1 MSRNEQRSTI
11 HPLEKYDLY
20 IDGKW
25 TPSLSGNIFISSNPY
40 TNKEWAVVQDAQSED
55 IDSAVKAA
63 RAAFDDSPWSTMCNR
78 DRGKLLRRL
87 GDLVAE
93 NAEHLGKVESTDNG
107 KLYREMLAQATYLQE
122 WFYYFAGAA
131 DKLEGATIPS
141 ERPNFF
147 IYTRPEPIGVVAAI
161 TPWNSPI
168 LLMGFKLAPALAA
181 GCTFIVKPSE
191 HTPVSTLEFAKLF
204 DKAGFPPGVFN
215 VVTGGKNAGSALAN
229 HPDIDKIAFTGSTA
243 TGVSVAKAAA
253 ENIARV
259 TLELGGKS
267 PNIVFEDADLEA
279 AANGVIAGVFGATGQ
294 TCMAGSRL
302 LVHESVKDRL
312 VELIAARAKTIV
324 MGDPMDPKTEMGPMA
339 TEPQFDKVM
348 AMLHRAR
355 DQGANFVVGGDQ
367 APEQDGFFIQP
378 TVVSDIS
385 TDMEIGREEIFG
397 PVLCIFSF
405 RTEQEAIDLAND
417 TRYGLAAGVWTL
429 SGQRGHRVAHKLRAG
444 TVWINAYRVVAPNTP
459 FGGFKASGIGR
470 ENGMDAIKQYTENKS
485 VWVELDGA
493 TRDPF
498 SIG

>member
-1 MSRNEQRSTI
+1 MSKNLQ
-11 HPLEKYDLY
+11 HYNLY
-20 IDGKW
+20 IGGDW
-25 TPSLSGNIFISSNPY
+25 LASESGQTLISSNPY
-40 TNKEWAVVQDAQSED
+40 TGEDWAAFQDAQQAD
-55 IDSAVKAA
+55 VDKAVLAA
-63 RAAFDDSPWSTMCNR
+63 RAAFDQGEWADMSAR

-93 NAEHLGKVESTDNG
+93 NAEHLGRIESTDNG

-147 IYTRPEPIGVVAAI
+147 IYTRPEPVGVVAAI
-161 TPWNSPI
+161 TPWNSPV

-191 HTPVSTLEFAKLF
+191 HTPASTLEFAKLF
-204 DKAGFPPGVFN
+204 DQAGFPPGVFN
-215 VVTGGKNAGSALAN
+215 VLTGGPQTGRALVN
-229 HPDIDKIAFTGSTA
+229 HSGVDKVAFTGSTA
-243 TGVSVAKAAA
+243 TGISVAKAAA
-253 ENIARV
+253 ENISRV
-259 TLELGGKS
+259 SLELGGKS
-267 PNIVFEDADLEA
+267 PNIVFEDADLQA

-302 LVHESVKDRL
+302 LVQESVKDEL
-312 VELIAARAKTIV
+312 VSLIAARAQTIV
-324 MGDPMDPKTEMGPMA
+324 MGDPMDPATEMGPMA

-348 AMLHRAR
+348 GMLHRAR
-355 DQGANFVVGGDQ
+355 EQGAHFVTGGNKSPDHK
-367 APEQDGFFIQP
+367 GYFIQP
-378 TVVSDIS
+378 TIVSGLS
-385 TDMEIGREEIFG
+385 AEMEIGREEVFG
-397 PVLCIFSF
+397 PVLSVFSF
-405 RTEQEAIDLAND
+405 NSEEQAIAMAND

-485 VWVELDGA
+485 VWVELNGA